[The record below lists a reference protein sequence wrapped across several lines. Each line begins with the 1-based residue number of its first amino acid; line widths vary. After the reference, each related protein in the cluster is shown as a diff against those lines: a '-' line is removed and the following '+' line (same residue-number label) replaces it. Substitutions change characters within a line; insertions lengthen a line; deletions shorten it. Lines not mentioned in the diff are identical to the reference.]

1 VRGRQGW
8 LAVRVTAALTLRVT
22 VNRPLV
28 SDMAQGEP
36 RPFLHRVGSAG
47 ANVATLQPS
56 HRGLR
61 IAVAIGVPAI
71 ILVSLAVAIAT
82 QWSKLPSF
90 HWRFQ
95 PGWFVLSL
103 AAFAVF
109 QLAQAQLWVA
119 MMHALGAPL
128 DGSRGRAIWCMTLLG
143 RYVPTSV
150 MMPIS
155 RMALAQREGVP
166 GRVSLASFVYE
177 MGLTFT
183 AAVVVGVYFF
193 LELPALQDE
202 PLRFAALAIPLIAI
216 VALDPRVFHRLA
228 DYGLQ
233 RLGRQPLPLSLS
245 RGRVL
250 GFLFLYAL
258 TMVIAGIGTYSLAH
272 AVHAVDDAQIA
283 TCVAAFSVG
292 YAASLIAFILPG
304 GLGAREAALA
314 GALAP
319 VLPFT
324 VAGAVAVA
332 VRLEQMVVEVAFAFI
347 TPMLAKRATGRG
359 IRLDA
364 PPESSGQ
371 EAV

>member
-1 VRGRQGW
+1 
-8 LAVRVTAALTLRVT
+8 
-22 VNRPLV
+22 
-28 SDMAQGEP
+28 MASEEP
-36 RPFLHRVGSAG
+36 KPFLHRVGSAG
-47 ANVATLQPS
+47 ASVATLQSS

-71 ILVSLAVAIAT
+71 ILASLGIAVAT

-95 PGWFVLSL
+95 PGWLVVSII
-103 AAFAVF
+103 AFSAF

-128 DGSRGRAIWCMTLLG
+128 QGSRGRAIWCMTLLG

-150 MMPIS
+150 MMPVS

-166 GRVSLASFVYE
+166 GRVSFASFVYE

-183 AAVVVGVYFF
+183 AAVIVGVYFF

-202 PLRFAALAIPLIAI
+202 PWRFAALAIPLIGI

-233 RLGRQPLPLSLS
+233 RLGREPLPLSLS
-245 RGRVL
+245 RARVL
-250 GFLFLYAL
+250 EFLFLYAV
-258 TMVIAGIGTYSLAH
+258 TMVIAGVGTYALAH
-272 AVHAVDDAQIA
+272 AVHAIDNAQIA

-292 YAASLIAFILPG
+292 YAVSLVAFILPG

-314 GALAP
+314 GALSPA
-319 VLPFT
+319 LPFA

-332 VRLEQMVVEVAFAFI
+332 VRLVQMAVEVAFAFI
-347 TPMLAKRATGRG
+347 TPILAKRATGRG
-359 IRLDA
+359 IRLA
-364 PPESSGQ
+364 TPPEPEGEGEGSVQ
-371 EAV
+371 